1 MESITFGK
9 PYLNDNEIL
18 LTDVAELLKNYIN
31 RVEYN
36 FVVKSNC
43 LEIKNYEQFVK
54 NSDVLIK
61 LISILEKYSNN
72 PEKLNKIF
80 EECLKAKL

>member
-9 PYLNDNEIL
+9 PYSNDNEISL
-18 LTDVAELLKNYIN
+18 IDVTQLLKNYIN

-36 FVVKSNC
+36 FVVQSNC
-43 LEIKNYEQFVK
+43 LETKNYEQIMK

-61 LISILEKYSNN
+61 LISLLEKYSDD
-72 PEKLNKIF
+72 PEKLNEIF
-80 EECLKAKL
+80 ERCLKM

>member
-72 PEKLNKIF
+72 PEKLNEIF
-80 EECLKAKL
+80 ERCLEI

>member
-9 PYLNDNEIL
+9 PYSNDDKIL
-18 LTDVAELLKNYIN
+18 LSDVAQLLKNYIN

-36 FVVKSNC
+36 FVFKSDC
-43 LEIKNYEQFVK
+43 LEIKNYEQFIK

-61 LISILEKYSNN
+61 LISLLEKYSKN
-72 PEKLNKIF
+72 PEKLNEIF
-80 EECLKAKL
+80 ERCLKM

>member
-9 PYLNDNEIL
+9 PYSNDNEIL
-18 LTDVAELLKNYIN
+18 LTDVAQLLKNYIN

-36 FVVKSNC
+36 FVFQSNC
-43 LEIKNYEQFVK
+43 LEIKNCEQFMK

-61 LISILEKYSNN
+61 LILLLEKYSKN
-72 PEKLNKIF
+72 PEKLNEIF
-80 EECLKAKL
+80 ERCLKM

>member
-9 PYLNDNEIL
+9 PYSNDNEISL
-18 LTDVAELLKNYIN
+18 IDVTQLLKNYIN

-36 FVVKSNC
+36 FVVQSNC
-43 LEIKNYEQFVK
+43 LEIKNYEQFMK

-61 LISILEKYSNN
+61 LILLLEKYSKN
-72 PEKLNKIF
+72 PEKLNVIF

>member
-9 PYLNDNEIL
+9 PYSNDNEIL
-18 LTDVAELLKNYIN
+18 LTDVAQLLKNYIN

-36 FVVKSNC
+36 FVFQSNC
-43 LEIKNYEQFVK
+43 LEIKNYEQFMK

-61 LISILEKYSNN
+61 LILLLEKYSKN
-72 PEKLNKIF
+72 PEKLNEIF
-80 EECLKAKL
+80 ERCLKM

>member
-9 PYLNDNEIL
+9 PYSNDNEIL
-18 LTDVAELLKNYIN
+18 LIDVAQLLKNYIN

-36 FVVKSNC
+36 FVFQSNC
-43 LEIKNYEQFVK
+43 LEIKNYEQFMK

-61 LISILEKYSNN
+61 LILLLEKYSKN
-72 PEKLNKIF
+72 PEKLNEIF
-80 EECLKAKL
+80 ERCLKM

>member
-9 PYLNDNEIL
+9 PYSNDNEIL
-18 LTDVAELLKNYIN
+18 LTDVAQLLKNYIN

-36 FVVKSNC
+36 FVFQSNC
-43 LEIKNYEQFVK
+43 LGIKNYEQFMK

-61 LISILEKYSNN
+61 LILLLEKYSKN
-72 PEKLNKIF
+72 PEKLNEIF
-80 EECLKAKL
+80 ERCLKM

>member
-9 PYLNDNEIL
+9 PYSNDNEIL

-36 FVVKSNC
+36 FVVRSNC
-43 LEIKNYEQFVK
+43 LEIKNYEQFMK

-61 LISILEKYSNN
+61 LILLLEKYSKN
-72 PEKLNKIF
+72 PEKLNEIF
-80 EECLKAKL
+80 ERCLKM